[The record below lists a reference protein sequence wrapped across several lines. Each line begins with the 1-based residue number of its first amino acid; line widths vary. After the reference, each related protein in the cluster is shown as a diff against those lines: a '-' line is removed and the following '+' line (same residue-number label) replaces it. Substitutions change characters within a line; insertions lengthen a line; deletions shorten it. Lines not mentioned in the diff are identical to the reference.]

1 MVSPAVLLVPY
12 DPQWPALFEAEAA
25 RIERALVGLP
35 IRLEHVGS
43 TAVPGLAA
51 RQVIDILAGRPPKS
65 SVEPYVAALKQL
77 GYDHRGTA
85 GIPGRQFFRRGSP
98 RSHHLHLVSW
108 TSAFWRDQLMF
119 RDALRADPVL
129 AREYETLKYDL
140 AVRLDESGGYADA
153 KGPFI
158 RRVLRDAR
166 SFK

>member
-85 GIPGRQFFRRGSP
+85 GIPGRQSFRRGSP

-108 TSAFWRDQLMF
+108 TSAFWRDQLVF

-158 RRVLRDAR
+158 RRVLRDAP
-166 SFK
+166 SFQ